1 MILKREQHMRVWVCV
16 EIDGKFTS
24 GNLICSCLRGEPVT
38 HRSTLQLHEEQNHS
52 QSEDEQG
59 RGVGVGGQAALC
71 PAALGGQNQDPEG
84 RRISSSVGSICHN
97 SNFLKF

>member
-1 MILKREQHMRVWVCV
+1 MRAAHASVGVCV

-59 RGVGVGGQAALC
+59 RGGGGGCGGAGCAVSRC
-71 PAALGGQNQDPEG
+71 PWRPEP
-84 RRISSSVGSICHN
+84 GS
-97 SNFLKF
+97 